1 MDVTFRCSHPPA
13 DASVGPSGEV
23 GYPPVDS
30 DHSPGSFSAPLEG
43 TLMDFELSD
52 EQRLFRDTIR
62 DFVAKEIEPV
72 ASEYEAN
79 DIYPTEIIEGLK
91 EMGLFGMMIPE
102 EFGGLDLDFVTYAM
116 VFEELAK
123 SWHGVAG
130 TLGSHSLACKIISL
144 HGTPEQKAKY
154 LPDLATGAR
163 RSGIGLT
170 EPEAGSDLQGIKTTA
185 RLEGDEYVI
194 NGTKTWITNA
204 RHADPLPVLV
214 KTDPNATPAHKG
226 MSLILVE
233 AGTPGFTVSKDL
245 PKLGYKG
252 TESCEVSLIDVRV
265 PKENLIGGVEGR
277 GMQQVLGALET
288 GRINVAARAL
298 GIAQRAYDEAL
309 QYSRDRHAFGQ
320 PISDFQAIQIKLADM
335 ATKIQAARLLINWAA
350 STADAGGRVD
360 MQAGMSKLYAAE
372 IAVEVALDSMRI
384 HGGYGYSKE
393 FIIERLYREAPLS
406 VIGEGTSDI
415 MRMVIARSLISGKD
429 VIG

>member
-1 MDVTFRCSHPPA
+1 
-13 DASVGPSGEV
+13 
-23 GYPPVDS
+23 
-30 DHSPGSFSAPLEG
+30 
-43 TLMDFELSD
+43 MDFELSE

-72 ASEYEAN
+72 ASEWEAT
-79 DIYPTEIIEGLK
+79 DRYPTEIVEGLK
-91 EMGLFGMMIPE
+91 EMGLFGMMSPE
-102 EFGGLDLDFVTYAM
+102 EDGGLDLDFVTYAM

-130 TLGSHSLACKIISL
+130 TLGSHSLACKIISV
-144 HGTPEQKAKY
+144 HGTEEQKQKY
-154 LPDLATGAR
+154 LPDLATGKR

-185 RLEGDEYVI
+185 KLDGDHYVI

-204 RHADPLPVLV
+204 RYADPLPVLV
-214 KTDPNATPAHKG
+214 KTDPSASPAHKG

-252 TESCEVSLIDVRV
+252 TESCEVSLVDVRV

-298 GIAQRAYDEAL
+298 GVAQRAYDEAL

-320 PISDFQAIQIKLADM
+320 PISEFQAIQIKLADM
-335 ATKIQAARLLINWAA
+335 ATKIQAARLLINWSA
-350 STADAGGRVD
+350 SRADAGGRVD
-360 MQAGMSKLYAAE
+360 MEAGMAKLYAAE
-372 IAVEVALDSMRI
+372 IGVEVTLDAMRI

-393 FIIERLYREAPLS
+393 FVIERLYREAPLS

-415 MRMVIARSLISGKD
+415 MRMVIARGLISGKD

>member
-1 MDVTFRCSHPPA
+1 
-13 DASVGPSGEV
+13 
-23 GYPPVDS
+23 
-30 DHSPGSFSAPLEG
+30 
-43 TLMDFELSD
+43 MDFELSE

-72 ASEYEAN
+72 ASEWEAT
-79 DIYPTEIIEGLK
+79 DRYPTEIVEGLK

-102 EFGGLDLDFVTYAM
+102 EYGGLDLDFVTYAM

-130 TLGSHSLACKIISL
+130 TLGSHSLACKIISV
-144 HGTPEQKAKY
+144 HGTEEQKQKY
-154 LPDLATGAR
+154 LPDLATGKR

-185 RLEGDEYVI
+185 KLDGDHYVI

-204 RHADPLPVLV
+204 RYADPLPVLV
-214 KTDPNATPAHKG
+214 KTDPSASPAHKG

-252 TESCEVSLIDVRV
+252 TESCEVSLVDVRV

-298 GIAQRAYDEAL
+298 GVAQRAYDEAL

-320 PISDFQAIQIKLADM
+320 PISEFQAIQIKLADM
-335 ATKIQAARLLINWAA
+335 ATKIQAARLLINWSA
-350 STADAGGRVD
+350 SRADAGGRVD
-360 MQAGMSKLYAAE
+360 MEAGMAKLYAAE
-372 IAVEVALDSMRI
+372 IGVEVTLDAMRI

-393 FIIERLYREAPLS
+393 FVIERLYREAPLS

-415 MRMVIARSLISGKD
+415 MRMVIARGLISGKD

>member
-1 MDVTFRCSHPPA
+1 
-13 DASVGPSGEV
+13 
-23 GYPPVDS
+23 
-30 DHSPGSFSAPLEG
+30 
-43 TLMDFELSD
+43 MDFELSE

-72 ASEYEAN
+72 ASEWEAT
-79 DIYPTEIIEGLK
+79 DRYPTEIVEGLK

-102 EFGGLDLDFVTYAM
+102 EYGGLDLDFITYAM

-130 TLGSHSLACKIISL
+130 TLGSHSLACKIISV
-144 HGTPEQKAKY
+144 HGTEEQKQKY
-154 LPDLATGAR
+154 LPDLATGKR

-185 RLEGDEYVI
+185 KLDGDHYVI

-204 RHADPLPVLV
+204 RYADPLPVLV
-214 KTDPNATPAHKG
+214 KTDPSASPAHKG

-252 TESCEVSLIDVRV
+252 TESCEVSLVDVRV

-298 GIAQRAYDEAL
+298 GVAQRAYDEAL

-320 PISDFQAIQIKLADM
+320 PISEFQAIQIKLADM
-335 ATKIQAARLLINWAA
+335 ATKIQAARLLINWSA
-350 STADAGGRVD
+350 SRADAGGRVD
-360 MQAGMSKLYAAE
+360 MEAGMAKLYAAE
-372 IAVEVALDSMRI
+372 IGVEVTLDAMRI

-393 FIIERLYREAPLS
+393 FVIERLYREAPLS

-415 MRMVIARSLISGKD
+415 MRMVIARGLISGKD